1 MFHRVVE
8 IQEENRYVSLER
20 GFLKISQGNTK
31 IGQVPVD
38 DVAVLLV
45 SAQSVSFSKHILNE
59 LAGRGGISVLCGKNY
74 VPQSMVMPVAGH
86 YMQAG
91 VIKTQ
96 IEASL
101 PFKKNIWKQIVEN
114 KLRNQ
119 AKTLAACGNGEMAA
133 RLNIIA
139 GTVKSGDTGNREAVG
154 AKLYWKALFGDTF
167 KRDKDGDGIN
177 ALLNYGYA
185 VVRASFCR
193 AICAAGLL
201 PSFGVFHENALNP
214 FCLADDF
221 IEPFRPIVDSVVRQ
235 LTRETVQELTPEIK
249 RRLVDILLAE
259 LETSE
264 GRSPLCQAAHYLCS
278 SYVGALKTKKPEI
291 AIPVWEGAFAVSG
304 SESL

>member
-8 IQEENRYVSLER
+8 IQDENRYVSLER

-31 IGQVPVD
+31 IGQVPID

-59 LAGRGGISVLCGKNY
+59 LAERGGISVLCGRNY
-74 VPQSMVMPVAGH
+74 APQSMVMPVSGN

-96 IEASL
+96 IEASQ
-101 PFKKNIWKQIVEN
+101 PFKKNIWKKIVEK
-114 KLRNQ
+114 KLQNQ
-119 AKTLAACGNGEMAA
+119 SKALLACGNAEMAA
-133 RLNIIA
+133 RLETIS
-139 GTVKSGDTGNREAVG
+139 GTVKSGDTSNREAVG

-185 VVRASFCR
+185 VVRASFSR

-221 IEPFRPIVDSVVRQ
+221 IEPFRPIADSVIWQ
-235 LTRETVQELTPEIK
+235 LTREAVPELTPETK
-249 RRLVDILLAE
+249 RHLVDILLVE

-278 SYVGALKTKKPEI
+278 SYVKALKNKKPEI
-291 AIPVWEGAFAVSG
+291 SIPAWEGIFAVSG